1 MLLTVLSN
9 LRLLRNPKFYAACVV
24 TLLLILPHLGWQSGH
39 DWVSFRYHL
48 AGRNKD
54 FQFSFVTE
62 YLLNLL
68 AIFNPLLFPVFVA
81 VWWKTRAETPVLRAL
96 NFMSAG
102 FVLFFLSTTLRG
114 YVQPQWEIPVAFGVI
129 ALLFLHARRGG
140 RPRRYVVRVG
150 WVTVALVAL
159 VRIEMI
165 FNPLGLRFE
174 VFDNR
179 TSYGRIAQEAAGAPV
194 IFDGQYT
201 AAAKYAFYT
210 GGQAY
215 AQPSIYYRTSQYELR
230 DDDDRMA
237 GGPVLIQVWDSVP
250 GSRDVQLPNGR
261 TFRYLRCGRF
271 VPVRRIAVETGS
283 LPSEVRPGDTL
294 RLSLTLRNPYPYD
307 YRFDGDSVKV
317 GIVWRNLSE
326 TTRRYDLPE
335 VQGLLPAGGTLRR
348 EARFVVPELP
358 ERTWQVGFTVSNLP
372 VTTWFNGPTER
383 IRTIAK

>member
-1 MLLTVLSN
+1 MPS
-9 LRLLRNPKFYAACVV
+9 
-24 TLLLILPHLGWQSGH
+24 
-39 DWVSFRYHL
+39 
-48 AGRNKD
+48 
-54 FQFSFVTE
+54 
-62 YLLNLL
+62 
-68 AIFNPLLFPVFVA
+68 
-81 VWWKTRAETPVLRAL
+81 
-96 NFMSAG
+96 
-102 FVLFFLSTTLRG
+102 
-114 YVQPQWEIPVAFGVI
+114 
-129 ALLFLHARRGG
+129 RR
-140 RPRRYVVRVG
+140 
-150 WVTVALVAL
+150 
-159 VRIEMI
+159 
-165 FNPLGLRFE
+165 
-174 VFDNR
+174 
-179 TSYGRIAQEAAGAPV
+179 
-194 IFDGQYT
+194 
-201 AAAKYAFYT
+201 
-210 GGQAY
+210 
-215 AQPSIYYRTSQYELR
+215 SIYRTSQYELR

-271 VPVRRIAVETGS
+271 VPVRRIAVETGP